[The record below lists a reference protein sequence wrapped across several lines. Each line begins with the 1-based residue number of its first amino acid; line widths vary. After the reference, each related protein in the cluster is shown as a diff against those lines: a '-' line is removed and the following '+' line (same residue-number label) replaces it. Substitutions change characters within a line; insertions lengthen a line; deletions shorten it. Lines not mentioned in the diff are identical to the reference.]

1 MTWQSDKGWSDRFV
15 PHIKM
20 WLADFILTPAPIEID
35 QQQATDLMVF
45 VARDVRIACRIRRP
59 RYIERYQNEFT
70 IRCDRPSGKKTELDK
85 IISGWGDYLFYGFAD
100 PTQTFLAYARLIDL
114 KVFREEYSKHL
125 RRRANGL
132 PSHLAW
138 GKAPN
143 EDGSSE
149 FLWFKVDVGFPDAL
163 IVQEWFARPP
173 VPVTA
178 QQNANPPRR
187 VLTLFDA
194 DAAQTGA

>member
-138 GKAPN
+138 GKAPTRM
-143 EDGSSE
+143 GLASSCGLRSMSV
-149 FLWFKVDVGFPDAL
+149 FPMRLLFKSGL
-163 IVQEWFARPP
+163 HARPS
-173 VPVTA
+173 
-178 QQNANPPRR
+178 R
-187 VLTLFDA
+187 
-194 DAAQTGA
+194 